1 MFSAINIYLFNK
13 FEKELQMFTLTSE
26 KYLCSSN
33 KILIFS
39 EIIFKSDYFC
49 STQYRNIS
57 SMTKKVVVLGAGV
70 SGLATAWL
78 LQKKEFDVTVLEK
91 NKEAGGAMES
101 VLEDGFLFD
110 RGPNS
115 GLETVP
121 VIKEVVNDIGLSDE
135 MIYANDEGNKR
146 YILRNGELHALP
158 MSPPALV
165 KTKLFSAKAK
175 LRLFA
180 EPFISRSNDGNYQS
194 IAQFVRRRLGEE
206 FLDYAINPF
215 VAGVYAGNPEDL
227 SVASAFP
234 KLYELE
240 EKYGSLIV
248 GTIRSIKER
257 KKRKEQSKQN
267 AKMFSFVNGM
277 QSLPKAIAKKLG
289 ERVVPFAEIKSIKK
303 NDKGFT
309 VSYHN
314 AGFDKTIGCD
324 ILLSTLPAYVTSSLF
339 REFDENLANHLDSVY
354 HPPVMVL
361 YLGYKNEDIGRP
373 LDGFGFLIPAK
384 EKKSFLGAIWS
395 SVLFPNRAPENAAS
409 FTLFI
414 GGSRNAEI
422 FKLDKEIILKTVIE
436 EFQTIMK
443 ITAEPIH
450 KSYRYWSKAIPQYNL
465 GYIEHENYFDEFERN
480 NPGIFLSG
488 NYRGGI
494 SVGDC
499 FKNAELVAGKISKYS
514 E

>member
-1 MFSAINIYLFNK
+1 MNK
-13 FEKELQMFTLTSE
+13 
-26 KYLCSSN
+26 
-33 KILIFS
+33 KI
-39 EIIFKSDYFC
+39 
-49 STQYRNIS
+49 
-57 SMTKKVVVLGAGV
+57 VVLGAGV

-78 LQKKEFDVTVLEK
+78 LNKKGFDVTVLEK

-101 VLEDGFLFD
+101 VFEDGYMFD

-121 VIKEVVNDIGLSDE
+121 VIKEIIDEIGLTNE
-135 MIYANDEGNKR
+135 MVYANELGNKR
-146 YILRNGELHALP
+146 YILRDGELHPLP
-158 MSPPALV
+158 MSPPAFL

-180 EPFISRSNDGNYQS
+180 EPFISRSNDGYYQS
-194 IAQFVRRRLGEE
+194 IAQFVKRRLGQE

-240 EKYGSLIV
+240 EKYGGLII
-248 GTIRSIKER
+248 GTIRSISER
-257 KKRKEQSKQN
+257 KKRKEKSKQN
-267 AKMFSFVNGM
+267 AKMFSFLNGM
-277 QSLPKAIAKKLG
+277 QSLPKTIAKKLG
-289 ERVVPFAEIKSIKK
+289 ERVIPFAEIRSIKK
-303 NDKGFT
+303 SGKGFT
-309 VSYHN
+309 VAYHN
-314 AGFDKTIGCD
+314 AGFDKKIECD
-324 ILLSTLPAYVTSSLF
+324 LLLSTLPAYVTSSLF
-339 REFDENLANHLDSVY
+339 KEIDSNLANHLDAVY

-361 YLGYKNEDIGRP
+361 YLGYKKEDVGRP

-395 SVLFPNRAPENAAS
+395 SVLFPNRAPEDAAA

-414 GGSRNAEI
+414 GGSRNADI

-436 EFQTIMK
+436 EFQSIMK
-443 ITAEPIH
+443 ITAEPVH
-450 KSYRYWSKAIPQYNL
+450 KSYRYWNKAIPQYNL
-465 GYIEHENYFDEFERN
+465 GYIEHEKYFDEFEQN

-499 FKNAELVAGKISKYS
+499 FKNAGLVTEKISTFSGS
-514 E
+514 EKGKENKM

>member
-1 MFSAINIYLFNK
+1 MN
-13 FEKELQMFTLTSE
+13 
-26 KYLCSSN
+26 
-33 KILIFS
+33 
-39 EIIFKSDYFC
+39 
-49 STQYRNIS
+49 
-57 SMTKKVVVLGAGV
+57 KKVVVLGAGV

-78 LQKKEFDVTVLEK
+78 LQKKGFDVTVLEK

-101 VLEDGFLFD
+101 VLEDGYLFD

-121 VIKEVVNDIGLSDE
+121 VIKEIVDQIGLTNE
-135 MIYANDEGNKR
+135 MVYAKEKGNKR
-146 YILRNGELHALP
+146 YILRDGELHALP
-158 MSPPALV
+158 MSPPAFL
-165 KTKLFSAKAK
+165 KTKLFSTKAK
-175 LRLFA
+175 MRLFA
-180 EPFISRSNDGNYQS
+180 EPFISRSNDGYYQS
-194 IAQFVRRRLGEE
+194 IAQFVKRRLGQE

-240 EKYGSLIV
+240 EKYGGLIV
-248 GTIRSIKER
+248 GTIRSISER

-267 AKMFSFVNGM
+267 AKMFSFINGM
-277 QSLPKAIAKKLG
+277 QSLPKTIAKKLG
-289 ERVVPFAEIKSIKK
+289 ERVIPFADIKSIKK
-303 NDKGFT
+303 NEKGFT
-309 VSYHN
+309 VAYHN
-314 AGFDKTIGCD
+314 AGFDKKIECD
-324 ILLSTLPAYVTSSLF
+324 LLLSTLPAYVTSSLLK
-339 REFDENLANHLDSVY
+339 EIDGNLANHLDAVY

-361 YLGYKNEDIGRP
+361 YLGYKKEDIGQP

-395 SVLFPNRAPENAAS
+395 SVLFPNRAPEEAAS

-414 GGSRNAEI
+414 GGSRNADI

-436 EFQTIMK
+436 EFQSIMK
-443 ITAEPIH
+443 IKTEPVY
-450 KSYRYWSKAIPQYNL
+450 KSYRYWNKAIPQYNL
-465 GYIEHENYFDEFERN
+465 GYIEHEKYFDEFERK

-499 FKNAELVAGKISKYS
+499 FKNAELVANKISAFT